1 VLARI
6 LISVHIKTNALKNTL
21 FTQQLHEKSG
31 ILLNENYIAL
41 FCQKKKL
48 FDNIILTLN
57 MHGILPK
64 EVEITI

>member
-1 VLARI
+1 M
-6 LISVHIKTNALKNTL
+6 HYKNTL